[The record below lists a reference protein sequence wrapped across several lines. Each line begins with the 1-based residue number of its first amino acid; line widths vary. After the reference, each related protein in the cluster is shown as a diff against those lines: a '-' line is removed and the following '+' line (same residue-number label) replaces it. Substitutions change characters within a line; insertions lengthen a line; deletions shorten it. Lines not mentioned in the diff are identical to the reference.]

1 MKSFENDYVKI
12 NVDIIENKVSIKGF
26 VKNPSNF
33 KKMLIL
39 APNPPDN
46 ITSFSGKNLPFP
58 SEIVAYENT
67 KNFKILDKSGNI
79 DVVFEYPNSYYTPS
93 ATTKIISPII
103 VSLDGNESMF
113 NLEDRYLLKTLTDR
127 KRSDPFFYSTRELIL
142 PVGTAQQVMNN
153 YAYAKLNYNIA

>member
-12 NVDIIENKVSIKGF
+12 NVNIIEDKVSIKGNI
-26 VKNPSNF
+26 KNPSKFN
-33 KKMLIL
+33 KMLIL
-39 APNPPDN
+39 APNPPDK
-46 ITSFSGKNLPFP
+46 ITSWSGKNLPFP
-58 SEIVAYENT
+58 SEFVAYENT
-67 KNFKILDKSGNI
+67 KNLKILDKSGEI
-79 DVVFEYPNSYYTPS
+79 DVIFEYPNSYYTPS
-93 ATTKIISPII
+93 GTTKVISPII
-103 VSLDGNESMF
+103 VSLDGNESIF

>member
-12 NVDIIENKVSIKGF
+12 NVDIIDDKVIIKGN
-26 VKNPSNF
+26 VKSPSKFNR
-33 KKMLIL
+33 MLIL
-39 APNPPDN
+39 APNPPDK
-46 ITSFSGKNLPFP
+46 ITSWSGKNLPFP
-58 SEIVAYENT
+58 SEMVAYENT
-67 KNFKILDKSGNI
+67 KNIKIIDKSGKI
-79 DVVFEYPNSYYTPS
+79 DVVFEYPNSYYTPNGVN
-93 ATTKIISPII
+93 KVISPII
-103 VSLDGNESMF
+103 VSLDNNETIF